1 MREEILSLFFANKI
15 IFVEKGF
22 FIEFIVIFF

>member
-1 MREEILSLFFANKI
+1 VAGYRFGVPETRFIKI

-22 FIEFIVIFF
+22 QTLPAA